1 MRTKQKPPRIDRFL
15 DWLDTR
21 PWAVSLL
28 SVVFAAVLVVPP
40 AYIIYVLT
48 KSHRSAFSLNGHKVT
63 CDSEQTA
70 CGMRLS
76 NCDDAPNIVLHCV
89 TDLPEVKQ

>member
-1 MRTKQKPPRIDRFL
+1 MRTKQKPPRIDGFL
-15 DWLDTR
+15 DWLDRR

-28 SVVFAAVLVVPP
+28 SLAIAAVIVVPP
-40 AYIIYVLT
+40 FLILSAPR
-48 KSHRSAFSLNGHKVT
+48 RSAFSLNGHKVV